1 MNYWL
6 MKSEPEDFSVTD
18 LAKIKRSA
26 WTGVRNYQA
35 RNHMRSMK
43 VGDRVLFYHSSA
55 EPPGVAGLAEV
66 TKTGVV
72 DETQF
77 DKKSEYYD
85 ASSTK
90 QAPRWDCVEIAHVET
105 FPTLVPLEAM
115 RAEPAL
121 KSMLLLKRGMRL
133 SVQPVTAGEFKTVVS
148 MAKKEGKKR
157 PDQ

>member
-1 MNYWL
+1 MKYWL

-18 LAKIKRSA
+18 LAKVKRSA

-43 VGDRVLFYHSSA
+43 VGNRVLFYHSNA

-66 TKTGVV
+66 TKTGIV

-85 ASSTK
+85 EASTK

-105 FPTLVPLEAM
+105 FPALVPLEAL

-121 KSMLLLKRGMRL
+121 KDMLLLKRGTRL
-133 SVQPVTAGEFKTVVS
+133 SVQPVSAAEFKAIVS
-148 MAKKEGKKR
+148 MAKKTGKR
-157 PDQ
+157 A